1 VFLNQDDVRTLDG
14 LHTPLRAEDTLMIV
28 PSIAGG

>member
-1 VFLNQDDVRTLDG
+1 VRTLSG
-14 LHTPLRAEDTLMIV
+14 LSTPVNGGDTLMIV